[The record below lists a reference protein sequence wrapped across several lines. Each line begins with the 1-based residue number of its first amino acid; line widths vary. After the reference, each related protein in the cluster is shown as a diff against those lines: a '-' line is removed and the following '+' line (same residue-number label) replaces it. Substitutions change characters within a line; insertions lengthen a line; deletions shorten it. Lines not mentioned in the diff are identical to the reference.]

1 MLPFAKV
8 TGVEDRAGVFNVH
21 GNVLFCWVCWRF
33 LQRRLEMTENRFAAE
48 FSTVLRFATQGDA
61 EGLRLAMMQLHQL
74 LLEMNREI
82 ENLKRAQQEI

>member
-1 MLPFAKV
+1 
-8 TGVEDRAGVFNVH
+8 
-21 GNVLFCWVCWRF
+21 
-33 LQRRLEMTENRFAAE
+33 MTENRFAAE